1 MHIVGC
7 LNDQFEC
14 EFGQVNDSDTPC
26 ISADQV
32 CDGIVDC
39 IGGEDEPDNCCV
51 HGSVRLVGGRAP
63 FEGRVEYCEFGVW
76 GTVCDDSWGT
86 VDAAVVCRQ
95 LGFPTESM
103 VLMNFTN
110 TVIIAIY
117 LITRV
122 YRCRST
128 MLCWIWSRE

>member
-63 FEGRVEYCEFGVW
+63 FEGRVEYCKLGVW
-76 GTVCDDSWGT
+76 GTVCDDFWGT
-86 VDAAVVCRQ
+86 ANAAVVCRQ